1 MNHMLFDFK
10 ELLPARIKGKFGYIN
25 REGQTVISAQFDR
38 ALGFCEGLT
47 RVAVGDK
54 HGYINTA
61 GETVIPLKFDEPYP
75 IPRGVSQRQNGG

>member
-1 MNHMLFDFK
+1 
-10 ELLPARIKGKFGYIN
+10 
-25 REGQTVISAQFDR
+25 
-38 ALGFCEGLT
+38 GFT